1 MQTMTLGENL
11 IQGVSD
17 GRIHA
22 AIWHGRHDVTTG
34 PLRLRSPSGDTTVEV
49 RVADVR
55 HKPFVEV
62 DEREAQDSGEPDREA
77 LWQVLSRNYPDM
89 THSDEVTVALLV

>member
-1 MQTMTLGENL
+1 MQTMTLGETL

-22 AIWHGRHDVTTG
+22 AIWHGCHDVTPG
-34 PLRLRSPSGDTTVEV
+34 SLRLQSPSGEKAVEV
-49 RVADVR
+49 RVTDVR

-89 THSDEVTVALLV
+89 THTDEVTVALLA